1 MMKIGDLVKI
11 VQNVHDRHMPVSKT
25 GIIVEFVG
33 KQEDQILVMFA
44 NFKTLKF
51 HVSQVAQIIS
61 RV

>member
-11 VQNVHDRHMPVSKT
+11 VHNVHDDNMTLSRT
-25 GIIVEFVG
+25 GMIVDFAG
-33 KQEDQILVMFA
+33 KEEDQILVMFG

-51 HVSQVAQIIS
+51 HVSQVAQIVS